1 MKLFEEG
8 VIFSVRNSSNES
20 EWISLVYIYF
30 NNDTQIDCLNDTYNF
45 DIGEFD
51 SLELIPVC
59 IGDTYRDVTV
69 SIPIDFTRIQFR
81 WSQMNFSE
89 LLLMNSGDGCGSAS
103 GSGENEANIQTEL
116 NIWNLDNVTIT
127 YFMNVNAKLYW

>member
-1 MKLFEEG
+1 MFEEG
-8 VIFSVRNSSNES
+8 VIFSVRNSSSES

-51 SLELIPVC
+51 SLEMIPVC

-103 GSGENEANIQTEL
+103 GSGENKANIQTEL